1 MAALERRYAK
11 ALMDALKSKDEKIE
25 MNSKLGEI
33 AELFNSNMQFKKIL
47 LDPRINSK
55 AKVGVVRELFTDT
68 NPMLVSFLS
77 LLIDKNRIGSLS
89 GISSE
94 YGLLMRELNNELFI
108 SIISAS
114 KLSDDEINGIS
125 DKYKKLYNVSAVKY
139 SLKVDEDLLGGVKVI
154 VGNKI
159 YDGSLKTQLRN
170 ML

>member
-25 MNSKLGEI
+25 MNNKLGEI

-55 AKVGVVRELFTDT
+55 AKVGVIKELFTDT
-68 NPMLVSFLS
+68 GSMLISFLS
-77 LLIDKNRIGSLS
+77 LLIDKNRISCLS
-89 GISSE
+89 GISNE
-94 YGLLMRELNNELFI
+94 YSLLTRELNNELFI
-108 SIISAS
+108 NIISAS

-159 YDGSLKTQLRN
+159 YDGSLKTKLRN

>member
-25 MNSKLGEI
+25 MNNELGEI

-94 YGLLMRELNNELFI
+94 YSLLTRELNNELFI
-108 SIISAS
+108 NIISAS

-125 DKYKKLYNVSAVKY
+125 DKYRKLYNVSAVKY

>member
-25 MNSKLGEI
+25 MNNKLGEI

-55 AKVGVVRELFTDT
+55 AKVGVIKELFTDT
-68 NPMLVSFLS
+68 GSMLISFLS
-77 LLIDKNRIGSLS
+77 LLIDKNRISCLS
-89 GISSE
+89 GISNE
-94 YGLLMRELNNELFI
+94 YSLLTRELNNELFI
-108 SIISAS
+108 NIISAS

-139 SLKVDEDLLGGVKVI
+139 SLKIDEDLLGGVKVI

-159 YDGSLKTQLRN
+159 YDGSLKTKLRN

>member
-25 MNSKLGEI
+25 MNNKLGEI

-55 AKVGVVRELFTDT
+55 AKVGVINELFNGTSS
-68 NPMLVSFLS
+68 MLISFLS
-77 LLIDKNRIGSLS
+77 LLIDKNRIGNLS

-94 YGLLMRELNNELFI
+94 YSLLTRELNNELFI
-108 SIISAS
+108 NIISAS
-114 KLSDDEINGIS
+114 ELSDDEINGIS
-125 DKYKKLYNVSAVKY
+125 DKYRKLYNVSAVKY

-159 YDGSLKTQLRN
+159 YDGSLKTKLRN

>member
-25 MNSKLGEI
+25 MNNKLGEI

-55 AKVGVVRELFTDT
+55 AKVGVIKELFTDT
-68 NPMLVSFLS
+68 GSMLISFLS
-77 LLIDKNRIGSLS
+77 LLIDKNRISCLS
-89 GISSE
+89 GISNE
-94 YGLLMRELNNELFI
+94 YSLLTRELNNELFI
-108 SIISAS
+108 NIISAS

-125 DKYKKLYNVSAVKY
+125 DKYRKLYNVSAVKY

-159 YDGSLKTQLRN
+159 YDGSLKTKLRN

>member
-25 MNSKLGEI
+25 MNNKLGEI

-55 AKVGVVRELFTDT
+55 AKVGVIKELFTDT
-68 NPMLVSFLS
+68 GSMLISFLS
-77 LLIDKNRIGSLS
+77 LLIDKNRISCLS

-94 YGLLMRELNNELFI
+94 YSLLTRELNNELFI
-108 SIISAS
+108 NIISAS

-125 DKYKKLYNVSAVKY
+125 DKYRKLYNVSAVKY

-159 YDGSLKTQLRN
+159 YDGSLKTKLRN

>member
-25 MNSKLGEI
+25 MNNKLGEI

-55 AKVGVVRELFTDT
+55 AKVGVIKELFTDT
-68 NPMLVSFLS
+68 GSMLISFLS
-77 LLIDKNRIGSLS
+77 LLIDKNRISCLS
-89 GISSE
+89 GISNE
-94 YGLLMRELNNELFI
+94 YSLLTRELNNELFI
-108 SIISAS
+108 NIISAS

-125 DKYKKLYNVSAVKY
+125 DKYRKLYNVSAVKY
-139 SLKVDEDLLGGVKVI
+139 SLKIDEDLLGGVKVI

-159 YDGSLKTQLRN
+159 YDGSLKTKLRN